1 MSQCANCGTIGTAN
15 TQFCTHCGTAFASS
29 SPTSFAGRPVIS
41 MDPRKQG
48 QPVESNSQVSHQAPY
63 QPVIPNQN
71 LNSQVTQFQSS
82 PLSQQA
88 KSQGMSKNKIVFGVV
103 GALIAIVLL
112 VFLLG
117 QKDSNSP
124 SVAPSNQQS
133 GSNSGQ
139 TSNEP
144 AQSYSSYDDYP
155 SSFRSEFIDSCSV
168 EGNYEYCVCALERV
182 EELYS
187 YDEILDILYSG
198 EDLTQ
203 FYEQLAS
210 YCI

>member
-1 MSQCANCGTIGTAN
+1 
-15 TQFCTHCGTAFASS
+15 
-29 SPTSFAGRPVIS
+29 

-117 QKDSNSP
+117 QKIQIRLVWRRAISSRGLIQ
-124 SVAPSNQQS
+124 VRHR
-133 GSNSGQ
+133 
-139 TSNEP
+139 TSLLKVTLVMTITLQVFVLN
-144 AQSYSSYDDYP
+144 
-155 SSFRSEFIDSCSV
+155 
-168 EGNYEYCVCALERV
+168 L
-182 EELYS
+182 
-187 YDEILDILYSG
+187 
-198 EDLTQ
+198 
-203 FYEQLAS
+203 
-210 YCI
+210 